1 MILFVC
7 INLAQN
13 ALVDVWTILALVGGL
28 AVLLFTEAQPYV
40 LVVAGLILGVLRV
53 LIIT

>member
-1 MILFVC
+1 MLFVC

-13 ALVDVWTILALVGGL
+13 ALVDIWTILAMLAGL

-40 LVVAGLILGVLRV
+40 LVIAGFAIGILRMV
-53 LIIT
+53 